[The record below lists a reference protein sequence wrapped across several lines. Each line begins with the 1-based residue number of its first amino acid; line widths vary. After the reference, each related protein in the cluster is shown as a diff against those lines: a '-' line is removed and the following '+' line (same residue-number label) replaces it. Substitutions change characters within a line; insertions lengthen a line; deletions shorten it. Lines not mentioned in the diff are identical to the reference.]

1 MGKEI
6 ERKYLLKGDGW
17 KGVKGTHYCQGYLNS
32 IKERTVRVRTIDDK
46 GFLTVKGISVGA
58 TRLEYEYEIPEK
70 DAKELLT
77 ELCEK
82 PLIEKSRYKVEA
94 NGLIWEIDEFYGEN
108 EGLVVCEVEL
118 ESEDQKIDLP
128 SWVGEEVT
136 SDPRYFNSNLIN
148 HPYKN
153 W

>member
-6 ERKYLLKGDGW
+6 ERKYLLKNDSW
-17 KGVKGTHYCQGYLNS
+17 KGVTGTHYCQGYLNS
-32 IKERTVRVRTIDDK
+32 IKERTVRVRTIDEK

-58 TRLEYEYEIPEK
+58 TRLEYEYEIPVK
-70 DAKELLT
+70 DARELLS

-82 PLIEKSRYKVEA
+82 PLIEKSRFKVES

-108 EGLVVCEVEL
+108 EGLVFCEVEL
-118 ESEDQKIDLP
+118 SFEDQVIELP
-128 SWVGEEVT
+128 EWVGEEVT
-136 SDPRYFNSNLIN
+136 SDPRYFNSNLIK

>member
-6 ERKYLLKGDGW
+6 ERKYLLKSDGW

-58 TRLEYEYEIPEK
+58 TRLEYEYEIPASE
-70 DAKELLT
+70 AKELLT
-77 ELCEK
+77 KLCEK
-82 PLIEKSRYKVEA
+82 PLIEKSRFKVEA

-108 EGLVVCEVEL
+108 AGLVVCEVEL
-118 ESEDQKIDLP
+118 ESEDQKIELP
-128 SWVGEEVT
+128 DWVGEEVT
-136 SDPRYFNSNLIN
+136 SDPRYFNSNLIK

>member
-17 KGVKGTHYCQGYLNS
+17 KGVPGTHYCQGYLNS
-32 IKERTVRVRTIDDK
+32 VKERTVRVRTINDK

-58 TRLEYEYEIPEK
+58 TRLEYEYEIPVK
-70 DAKELLT
+70 DARELLS

-82 PLIEKSRYKVEA
+82 PLIEKSRFKVEFG
-94 NGLIWEIDEFYGEN
+94 GLIWEIDEFYGEN
-108 EGLVVCEVEL
+108 EGLAFCEVEL
-118 ESEDQKIDLP
+118 SSEDQVIELP
-128 SWVGEEVT
+128 DWVGKEVT
-136 SDPRYFNSNLIN
+136 CDPRYFNSNLIK